1 MKGIIRGVGIFLL
14 VASLIALLVLY
25 YCLSR
30 IKKQKSKKSFPF
42 RAMGRMNRRKSRLK
56 GRRWQR
62 VYFR

>member
-14 VASLIALLVLY
+14 IASFIALLVLY

-30 IKKQKSKKSFPF
+30 VKKGRSRRQRPF
-42 RAMGRMNRRKSRLK
+42 RAMGRMNREKSRLK
-56 GRRWQR
+56 GRQWQR